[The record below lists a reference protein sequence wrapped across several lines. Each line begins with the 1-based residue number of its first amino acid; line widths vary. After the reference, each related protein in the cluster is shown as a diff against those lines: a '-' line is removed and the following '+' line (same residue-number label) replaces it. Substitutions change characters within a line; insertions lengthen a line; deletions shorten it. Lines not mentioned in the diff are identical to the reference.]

1 MKTVTNMQ
9 ELQSGALLQGGK
21 YRIEKVLG
29 QGGFGITYEGV
40 QTGLGRRVAIKE
52 FFMKEY
58 CNRDDQT
65 SQVSVGSQGSRDMV
79 DDFRMKFI
87 KEAQLIA
94 RMEDAPHIVRIH
106 DIFEENGTAYYVM
119 EYIGGGSL
127 SQLLKKRGPLTEDD
141 AIGYV
146 RQIGEALSYLHDQ
159 NTLHLDIKPSNV
171 LINRKGE
178 AVLIDFGVSKHYD
191 QSGSQTSS
199 TPVGLSKG
207 FAPSEQYQ
215 SGGVQQFTPATDVY
229 SLGATLY
236 NLLTNQVPPEAS
248 IIFEDGLPP
257 RPHYISVATW
267 QAIEQAMQPR
277 RKDRTQTVEDFLQ
290 ALVPAVE
297 PEPSVAL
304 SPAVAPSVS
313 TSRPVS
319 SGLSAGAGTSSSSA
333 ETRLAAAAPAV
344 RKGAFGELAFLAG
357 LIVLAFLTA
366 PPLSYTIGHILPTSV
381 EYLNISFIVEMLLFG
396 DYYYRYEF
404 LPYLLIYY
412 LPYISIMFLGTY
424 GLMSFYGILRTKRGK
439 ATTVRWF
446 DGLAMFGAILIS
458 VVMVWL
464 WYAICVNTFCYEC
477 NDFISFN
484 ELVPIYILVPDI
496 LLLLLFVLGLI
507 FAVGRQLYTNRPCND
522 WLRWMVTILLLN
534 LVGINMFSF
543 MYVLHDVYNYFF

>member
-1 MKTVTNMQ
+1 MQ

-21 YRIEKVLG
+21 YCIEKVLG

-65 SQVSVGSQGSRDMV
+65 SQVSVGSQGCRDMV

-146 RQIGEALSYLHDQ
+146 RQIGEALSYLHAQ

-297 PEPSVAL
+297 PEPSIAQ
-304 SPAVAPSVS
+304 SPSVAPSVS

-319 SGLSAGAGTSSSSA
+319 GGLSARASTSSSSA

-357 LIVLAFLTA
+357 LIVLAFLII
-366 PPLSYTIGHILPTSV
+366 PPLPYVIGHILPF
-381 EYLNISFIVEMLLFG
+381 EGGLIIPYIFENLLLR
-396 DYYYRYEF
+396 DYYFYHFDYLPHLLVYR
-404 LPYLLIYY
+404 
-412 LPYISIMFLGTY
+412 LPYISIMFLGSY
-424 GLMSFYGILRTKRGK
+424 GLMSVYGVLRSKRGK

-446 DGLAMFGAILIS
+446 DGLAMFGAMLIS
-458 VVMVWL
+458 VVMTWL
-464 WYAICVNTFCYEC
+464 WYAICVNVFCY
-477 NDFISFN
+477 NGQDFPP
-484 ELVPIYILVPDI
+484 LYIFVLDI

-507 FAVGRQLYTNRPCND
+507 FAVGRQLYTSRPCNG
-522 WLRWMVTILLLN
+522 WLRWMVVLVSFAIVGMNTYAFLN
-534 LVGINMFSF
+534 
-543 MYVLHDVYNYFF
+543 VLYELFLI

>member
-1 MKTVTNMQ
+1 MQ

-146 RQIGEALSYLHDQ
+146 RQIGETLSYLHDQ

-248 IIFEDGLPP
+248 IIFEDGLSP

-290 ALVPAVE
+290 ALD
-297 PEPSVAL
+297 
-304 SPAVAPSVS
+304 PAVAPSVS
-313 TSRPVS
+313 TSRPVP
-319 SGLSAGAGTSSSSA
+319 GGFPAGASMSSSSA

-357 LIVLAFLTA
+357 LIVLAFFMV
-366 PPLSYTIGHILPTSV
+366 PPFPYIIGKILPTGG
-381 EYLNISFIVEMLLFG
+381 ELLNIPFILEMLIIRDDF
-396 DYYYRYEF
+396 YYPYS
-404 LPYLLIYY
+404 LPYF
-412 LPYISIMFLGTY
+412 SIMFLGTY
-424 GLMSFYGILRTKRGK
+424 GLMSVYGILRTKRGK

-458 VVMVWL
+458 VAIAWL
-464 WYAICVNTFCYEC
+464 WFAICCY
-477 NDFISFN
+477 D
-484 ELVPIYILVPDI
+484 LPPLYILVPDL

-507 FAVGRQLYTNRPCND
+507 FAVGRQLYTSRPCNG
-522 WLRWMVTILLLN
+522 WLRWMVVLVSFAIVGMNTYECVVRILL
-534 LVGINMFSF
+534 SF
-543 MYVLHDVYNYFF
+543 LI